1 MPTIINNVSFEDIYG
16 DNFNVY
22 TANAGDNVRCEI
34 NFSNSCCIT
43 SSTTQQITYSQL
55 TGEIKLS
62 TGSWIDE
69 GFRVGDVITHE
80 GFDGSNSGTGIY
92 TFTILSIPTDL
103 IIIVSGLPAHNNYS
117 PPSGHIWQFWVN
129 KQKEELQLNVN
140 WVDNSNTSATPTMN
154 SLIDNESQRFLLEG
168 MNTLTIT
175 NGASYT
181 PLVQV
186 GKQSGSFGIGY
197 MSITRNSDITNPFSS
212 LIVYDYTI
220 YFWTTDFG
228 FLFPDRYVGS
238 ECLKLVAKLALKTV
252 SGDVQTS
259 DVYYS
264 VNGNTGV
271 FDEAYNSNISQIDTL
286 PTQWLNLPY
295 NLVSSNF
302 FSITINDTVTTDFEI
317 GASYSTIDDHYNMNI
332 FTRQNLPLKLCKTG
346 LISIADVGTVYTSEY
361 FINEYYTLT
370 LTSLNVVPVG
380 VGKTN
385 FSGYITINPRYEVSD
400 GFGKFIESRGD
411 TDRLFYV
418 WFKLG
423 NTNCLLYGGQL
434 EFQYPVGI
442 EIEPSFQILINHDDN
457 YNHDD
462 MGTTGMTFASDQNI
476 EDDLGYIFDLEL
488 NTADVNSSVQV
499 SVVCVQNSNSA
510 EFILEKMVYD
520 ISNQDFSFWNNQT
533 QNVNNN
539 LPTASAKKQSY
550 LYFKNSIVDGVEL
563 RLYYPF
569 LLRWEY
575 WVTQLNATAPWTS
588 SNNNNKNY
596 LNYGTL
602 LGFGELYIKIGIVR
616 NGVLDYYYKLLTPK
630 TYDVAEHVTSNI
642 ELIDNETMA
651 SSDSIIRG
659 REYTVKAT
667 HIKDK
672 TIWDPYPY
680 GQITIE
686 SFESQPRY
694 VISTEVNADV
704 MTANPLT
711 GNSYLRLDES
721 RPDPFTIIYTC
732 NLKSLNLSDNM
743 YSFTSKVSDL
753 GVENNPVYDEKITE
767 EGITKITEATE
778 TKIIE

>member
-1 MPTIINNVSFEDIYG
+1 MPTLINNVSFEDIYG

-34 NFSNSCCIT
+34 NFSNCCCIT
-43 SSTTQQITYSQL
+43 SSTIQQITYSQL

-69 GFRVGDVITHE
+69 GFRVGDVLTFKS
-80 GFDGSNSGTGIY
+80 FDPTNALIY
-92 TFTILSIPTDL
+92 NGNHTIVSIPTDL
-103 IIIVSGLPAHNNYS
+103 IIIVTGLPAQNNAT
-117 PPSGHIWQFWVN
+117 PSAGYIWQLYVN

-140 WVDNSNTSATPTMN
+140 WTDNSNTSATPTMN

-168 MNTLTIT
+168 MNTLTVT
-175 NGASYT
+175 NGGVYT
-181 PLVQV
+181 PLIQV
-186 GKQSGSFGIGY
+186 GKQSGSFGIGF
-197 MSITRNSDITNPFSS
+197 MVITRNNDDMYGGATRYN
-212 LIVYDYTI
+212 YTI

-228 FLFPDRYVGS
+228 FLFQDRYVGS

-271 FDEAYNSNISQIDTL
+271 FDEAYNSNISSIATL
-286 PTQWLNLPY
+286 PTQWSTLPY
-295 NLVSSNF
+295 NLVTSNF

-317 GASYSTIDDHYNMNI
+317 GASYATIDDHYNMNI

-380 VGKTN
+380 VGQTN

-423 NTNCLLYGGQL
+423 NTNCLLFGGQL

-442 EIEPSFQILINHDDN
+442 SFEPSFDILINHDDN
-457 YNHDD
+457 DNHSD

-476 EDDLGYIFDLEL
+476 EDDLGFIADIQL
-488 NTADVNSSVQV
+488 NTADVNSSIQV
-499 SVVCVQNSNSA
+499 SVVCIQDSNGA
-510 EFILEKMVYD
+510 EFTLEKMVYD
-520 ISNQDFSFWNNQT
+520 ISNQDFAFWNNTT

-550 LYFKNSIVDGVEL
+550 LYFNRNEVDGITV

-575 WVTQLNATAPWTS
+575 WITQLNATAPWTS

-596 LNYGTL
+596 LNYGSL
-602 LGFGELYIKIGIVR
+602 LGFGVLWLKIGIVR
-616 NGVLDYYYKLLTPK
+616 NGVMDYYYKLLTPK
-630 TYDVAEHVTSNI
+630 TYDVANDVTSLI
-642 ELIDNETMA
+642 ELIDMETFS

-667 HIKDK
+667 HVKSP
-672 TIWDPYPY
+672 DPWSDYPY

-704 MTANPLT
+704 MLANPLT
-711 GNSYLRLDES
+711 GNSYLRLNES
-721 RPDPFTIIYTC
+721 RPDPYTIIYTC
-732 NLKSLNLSDNM
+732 NLKSLNLSDSM

-753 GVENNPVYDEKITE
+753 GVQNNPVYDEKITE
-767 EGITKITEATE
+767 EGITKITEDLE